1 MTAHNSMYT
10 EKYPMKLHPQM
21 KNYKQLITTE
31 RGQINFSHCN
41 TEQTLKVVHV
51 MFICLYE
58 YVTTTTNEGSL
69 YIEKRRDTHEKSRK
83 EGKERNV

>member
-1 MTAHNSMYT
+1 
-10 EKYPMKLHPQM
+10 MKLHPQT
-21 KNYKQLITTE
+21 KNYKQLTTAE
-31 RGQINFSHCN
+31 RGQNNFPHCN

-58 YVTTTTNEGSL
+58 YVTITTKEGSL

-83 EGKERNV
+83 ELNKRNV